1 MDDLTS
7 IDDAIIRTRRA
18 RTSTLNV
25 IERKLREIESLR
37 SAYASSG
44 DYLDELLDRRMDVAV
59 QALTT
64 PHPTQ
69 GPPPEPPYSTP

>member
-18 RTSTLNV
+18 RASTLNV
-25 IERKLREIESLR
+25 IERKLQEIESLR
-37 SAYASSG
+37 SAYASSA
-44 DYLDELLDRRMDVAV
+44 DYLDQLLDRRMEVAV

-69 GPPPEPPYSTP
+69 GPPLEPPYSTP